1 MSAAGVT
8 CSRTIGHA
16 RNLCSTALAIAGF
29 LAATAAL
36 FAFSLDPAEGSRLT
50 LPVLWTGAVSPV
62 LPLLC
67 AVLAMDTW
75 SEERRTGRIETLLS
89 LPVRERELVFGKF
102 LGVFFMVFFSVVIS
116 LVADLAVLLV
126 FSSTAL
132 DGVNPVSFLP
142 ALAALSM
149 QGALY
154 VSVSVALSAFVTS
167 AVAAVTLSLAV
178 VWAFPRGVW
187 HALVSWFPSG
197 SEAFGEF
204 PLDAHA
210 VDIAGGVVS
219 SSVIAGYVIFIVAAL
234 FVADKA
240 VFALRFSGKRS
251 AAGRASTF
259 FTMLLS
265 VAVAVAA
272 TVLSVRLD
280 LVFDL
285 PFGNGSVRFSQRT
298 RGILAESRGDIYVT
312 CFVPRADRRF
322 RSVAH
327 FLRSFSR
334 ESLALGGARMS
345 VSYVDPRWDIGES
358 TRLTRNGVTAPSIV
372 FSNRRRRVSVP
383 LADGWGERSCA
394 SALLRLSVPPSRNAV
409 YWTVGHGESSFS
421 DYGPVGMSDIARELS
436 RDGYRNFTIDLTG
449 ESKIPA
455 DCALIAVAGAKTEF
469 SRTETARLDSFL
481 RQGGRLLLMADGPES
496 ALLSTLIP
504 SWGAIAKEVTA
515 KPQRTL
521 TGTDSV
527 ISEFGTHAVS
537 CPLKGSQVV
546 LERPVVFA
554 PSAAAGGTAGADSIE
569 FSPLA
574 LIDAYA
580 PAVMLERGS
589 GAGSDTAIR
598 PTRIAV
604 IGDATFVRNSQLE
617 SRANANRDLFIN
629 CVSYLSGSQAITQGG
644 TDGELFVTGL
654 DRRARLRYMYI
665 TSGAI
670 PLALMSVMLFVVWRR
685 RRRR

>member
-16 RNLCSTALAIAGF
+16 RNLCSTALAIGGF

-50 LPVLWTGAVSPV
+50 LPVLWAGAVAPV

-75 SEERRTGRIETLLS
+75 SEERRTGRVEMLLS
-89 LPVRERELVFGKF
+89 LPVRERDLVFGKF
-102 LGVFFMVFFSVVIS
+102 LGVFFLSVLSVVAS
-116 LVADLAVLLV
+116 LIIDLSVLLV
-126 FSSTAL
+126 FSMTAL
-132 DGVNPVSFLP
+132 DGVGPMSFLP
-142 ALAALSM
+142 AVAVLIM
-149 QGALY
+149 QCALY
-154 VSVSVALSAFVTS
+154 VSVSVAVSAFVSS
-167 AVAAVTLSLAV
+167 AVAAVTLSTAV
-178 VWAFPRGVW
+178 VWAVPRGVW
-187 HALVSWFPSG
+187 QAFVSWFPSG

-210 VDIAGGVVS
+210 VDFAGGVIS
-219 SSVIAGYVIFIVAAL
+219 LSVIVAYVIFVIAAL

-240 VFALRFSGKRS
+240 VFASRFCGKHSFVGRFS
-251 AAGRASTF
+251 T
-259 FTMLLS
+259 S
-265 VAVAVAA
+265 VAVVLALSLAVVS
-272 TVLSVRLD
+272 TVLVFRLD
-280 LVFDL
+280 LSFDL
-285 PFGNGSVRFSQRT
+285 PFDDGDVRFSQRT

-322 RSVAH
+322 RPVAH
-327 FLRSFSR
+327 LLRSLSR
-334 ESLALGGARMS
+334 ESLSLGGSKMMI
-345 VSYVDPRWDIGES
+345 SYVDPRWDIGES
-358 TRLTRNGVTAPSIV
+358 ARLSRNGVTAPAIV

-409 YWTVGHGESSFS
+409 YWTIGHGESSFA

-436 RDGYRNFTIDLTG
+436 RDGYRNFTLDLTS
-449 ESKIPA
+449 EAKIPA

-469 SRTETARLDSFL
+469 SRSETARLDSFL
-481 RQGGRLLLMADGPES
+481 RQGGRLLLLADGPES

-504 SWGAIAKEVTA
+504 AWGAIVKDVAVN
-515 KPQRTL
+515 PQRTL
-521 TGTDSV
+521 TGSDTV
-527 ISEFGTHAVS
+527 ISEFGVHAVS
-537 CPLKGSQVV
+537 GPLNGSQVV

-554 PSAAAGGTAGADSIE
+554 PSAAAGGSAGADSIE

-574 LIDAYA
+574 LIDAFA
-580 PAVMLERGS
+580 PAVMLERGA

-617 SRANANRDLFIN
+617 FRANANRDLFLN
-629 CVSYLSGSQAITQGG
+629 CVSYLSGSHAITQGG
-644 TDGELFVTGL
+644 SDGELFVTGL
-654 DRRARLRYMYI
+654 DRRARLRYLYV
-665 TSGAI
+665 TAGAI
-670 PLALMSVMLFVVWRR
+670 PLAVVFVMLFVVWRR
-685 RRRR
+685 RHRR

>member
-1 MSAAGVT
+1 MS
-8 CSRTIGHA
+8 
-16 RNLCSTALAIAGF
+16 L
-29 LAATAAL
+29 
-36 FAFSLDPAEGSRLT
+36 
-50 LPVLWTGAVSPV
+50 
-62 LPLLC
+62 
-67 AVLAMDTW
+67 
-75 SEERRTGRIETLLS
+75 
-89 LPVRERELVFGKF
+89 
-102 LGVFFMVFFSVVIS
+102 
-116 LVADLAVLLV
+116 
-126 FSSTAL
+126 
-132 DGVNPVSFLP
+132 
-142 ALAALSM
+142 
-149 QGALY
+149 
-154 VSVSVALSAFVTS
+154 
-167 AVAAVTLSLAV
+167 
-178 VWAFPRGVW
+178 
-187 HALVSWFPSG
+187 
-197 SEAFGEF
+197 
-204 PLDAHA
+204 
-210 VDIAGGVVS
+210 
-219 SSVIAGYVIFIVAAL
+219 
-234 FVADKA
+234 
-240 VFALRFSGKRS
+240 
-251 AAGRASTF
+251 
-259 FTMLLS
+259 
-265 VAVAVAA
+265 
-272 TVLSVRLD
+272 
-280 LVFDL
+280 
-285 PFGNGSVRFSQRT
+285 
-298 RGILAESRGDIYVT
+298 
-312 CFVPRADRRF
+312 
-322 RSVAH
+322 
-327 FLRSFSR
+327 
-334 ESLALGGARMS
+334 
-345 VSYVDPRWDIGES
+345 SYVDPRWDIGES
-358 TRLTRNGVTAPSIV
+358 ARLTRNGVVAPSIV

-383 LADGWGERSCA
+383 LADGWGERSCS

-449 ESKIPA
+449 EAKIPA

-469 SRTETARLDSFL
+469 SRTETSRLDSFL

-504 SWGAIAKEVTA
+504 SWGAIAKEVTS

-537 CPLKGSQVV
+537 SPLKGSQVV

-574 LIDAYA
+574 LIDVYA

-617 SRANANRDLFIN
+617 SRANANRDLFLN

-654 DRRARLRYMYI
+654 DRRGRYRFMYV
-665 TSGAI
+665 SAGAV
-670 PLALMSVMLFVVWRR
+670 PLALMFVMLFVVWRR